1 MKRVVFDI
9 ETVGAPLE
17 SLEPEAL
24 EYVERR
30 EMQEK
35 LGLYPLFA
43 QVVAVAM
50 LNPDTGRGVVFY
62 QAPGENPE
70 PFEEVEPL
78 HPARAA
84 ERAEDRRTVRYE
96 AHDEP
101 GLLRGFWEAIK
112 KYDQFITF
120 NGRGFD
126 CPFML
131 ARSAHHR
138 IRPTTDLM
146 SYRFAKAHERGQI
159 DLMDQLSYFGSNRDY
174 YSLDMWCRFLGVESP
189 KAAGVSGGDVKEL
202 FDGGRFKEIASY
214 CVRDVRATAALFQIW
229 EEYFR
234 FKR

>member
-9 ETVGAPLE
+9 ETVGVELD
-17 SLEPEAL
+17 SLEPEAR

-35 LGLYPLFA
+35 LGLYPLFS

-50 LNPDTGRGVVFY
+50 INPDSGRGAVFY
-62 QAPGENPE
+62 QAPGEDPE
-70 PFEEVEPL
+70 PFE
-78 HPARAA
+78 
-84 ERAEDRRTVRYE
+84 DQGVRYE
-96 AHDEP
+96 AQDEP

-138 IRPTTDLM
+138 IRPTADLM

-189 KAAGVSGGDVKEL
+189 KAQGVSGGDVKEL
-202 FDGGRFKEIASY
+202 FDGGRFEDIARY
-214 CVRDVRATAALFQIW
+214 CVRDVRATAELFQIW